1 MALRGDT
8 TRLRLGIL
16 AVVVV
21 SLFSA
26 LLARL
31 WYLQVLAS
39 PTYRAEAQL
48 NSVRFIYTEAP
59 RGRVL
64 DRNGQVLVGNRVV
77 PTVVVD
83 KTELGKK
90 PDIVIQRLAALLKQ
104 PPEKLQ
110 ERLDDLRYSPF
121 KPIPV
126 VDEVPK
132 EVVIHIREH
141 QAEFPGVQGVMLT
154 KRFYPNASLAAHVL
168 GYVGEINDDE
178 LSPRR
183 SKGYRPGDSI
193 GKSGVELAYEDD
205 LRGQAEVEKLEVD
218 AQGRVLRSLGRQ
230 PAVQGHDVR
239 LTLDL
244 ELQKVT
250 EESLEQSLVAARSTY
265 DNESAKRFLAP
276 AGSAVVLDPRDGSV
290 LALASYPTYNPTD
303 FVDGISEKAFGAL
316 QDPAGHYPLNNRVT
330 QGLYAPA
337 STFKLVTS
345 IAGLETGLITPQ
357 HTVNDRGTFTIGDP
371 PVVLKNAFSEP
382 YGYVNLAAALTVSS
396 DVYFYELGSRFCPGR
411 CRTSIQET
419 AKELGMGDFTEI
431 ELPFEA
437 SGRIP
442 DEQTKKRLHDS
453 NPDAFPDPEWYTG
466 DNLNLAIG
474 QGDTVVTPL
483 QLVNAYATLANGG
496 TVYAPHLGGS
506 VLDVT
511 GAEVRRIEPRVNR
524 RTAIPSSISD
534 PVIAGFQGV
543 VSDTRGTASPAF
555 SGFPLDRF
563 SIAGKTG
570 TAQVSGKQ
578 DTALFAAF
586 GPTEDPRYAVT
597 VVLEESG
604 FGAAAAAPVA
614 RRIFDHVLAL
624 PLTPV
629 AYTVG
634 KD

>member
-1 MALRGDT
+1 VRGDST
-8 TRLRLGIL
+8 SMRLGIL
-16 AVVVV
+16 AVVVL

-31 WYLQVLAS
+31 WYLQVLSA
-39 PTYRAEAQL
+39 PTAQAEAQL

-59 RGRVL
+59 RGRII
-64 DRNGQVLVGNRVV
+64 DRNGKVLVGNRVV

-83 KTELGKK
+83 KQELGEK
-90 PDIVIQRLAALLKQ
+90 PEVVIQRLSALVKI

-121 KPIPV
+121 KAIPV
-126 VDEVPK
+126 ADDVPK
-132 EVVIHIREH
+132 EVLIHIREH
-141 QAEFPGVQGVMLT
+141 QVEFPGVQGVMLT
-154 KRFYPNASLAAHVL
+154 KRSYPHGTLAAHVL
-168 GYVGEINDDE
+168 GYVGEINDSE
-178 LSPRR
+178 LTPRKSR
-183 SKGYRPGDSI
+183 GYRAGDSI

-244 ELQKVT
+244 DLQKVT
-250 EESLEQSLVAARSTY
+250 EESLVLSLATAQATY

-290 LALASYPTYNPTD
+290 LAMASAPTYNPAD
-303 FVDGISEKAFGAL
+303 FVDGISEMTFGAL

-345 IAGLETGLITPQ
+345 MAGLQTGLITAQ
-357 HTVNDRGTFTIGDP
+357 YTVNDRGTFTIGDP
-371 PVVLKNAFSEP
+371 PVVLKNALGEAFGP
-382 YGYVNLAAALTVSS
+382 VNLAAALTVSS
-396 DVYFYELGSRFCPGR
+396 DVYFYELGSRFCPGQ
-411 CRTSIQET
+411 CRTSIQDT
-419 AKELGMGDFTEI
+419 ARELGMADFTEI

-442 DEQTKKRLHDS
+442 DEQTKQRLHDS
-453 NPDAFPDPEWYTG
+453 NPEAFPDPEWYTG

-483 QLVNAYATLANGG
+483 QLANAYATLANGG
-496 TVYAPHLGGS
+496 TVYAPHVGGS
-506 VLDVT
+506 ILDVN
-511 GAEVRRIEPRVNR
+511 GVEVRRVEPRVNR
-524 RTAIPSSISD
+524 KTAIPASIRD
-534 PVIAGFQGV
+534 PVVAGFEGAV
-543 VSDTRGTASPAF
+543 AATRGTASTAF
-555 SGFPLDRF
+555 AGFPLSTF
-563 SIAGKTG
+563 PIAGKTG

-578 DTALFAAF
+578 DTALFTAF
-586 GPTEDPRYAVT
+586 GPTTDPRYAVT
-597 VVLEESG
+597 VVMEESG

-614 RRIFDHVLAL
+614 RRIFDHVVGL
-624 PLTPV
+624 PLTPMAYSV
-629 AYTVG
+629 AR
-634 KD
+634 D

>member
-1 MALRGDT
+1 SA
-8 TRLRLGIL
+8 RLRLGIL

-31 WYLQVLAS
+31 WYLQVLAA
-39 PTYRAEAQL
+39 PTYKEEAQL
-48 NSVRFIYTEAP
+48 NSVRFVYTEAP
-59 RGRVL
+59 RGRIL
-64 DRNGQVLVGNRVV
+64 DRNGKVLVGNRVV

-83 KTELGKK
+83 KSELGDK
-90 PDIVIQRLAALLKQ
+90 PDDVIRHLSALVKV
-104 PPEKLQ
+104 PESVLRDRI
-110 ERLDDLRYSPF
+110 EDLRYSPF

-126 VDEVPK
+126 ADDVPK
-132 EVVIHIREH
+132 EILIHIREH
-141 QAEFPGVQGVMLT
+141 QDEYPGVQGVMLT
-154 KRFYPNASLAAHVL
+154 KRAYPFGSLAAHVL

-178 LSPRR
+178 LNPRKG
-183 SKGYRPGDSI
+183 KGYRPGDSI
-193 GKSGVELAYEDD
+193 GKSGVELAYEDE
-205 LRGQAEVEKLEVD
+205 LRGQPQVEKLEVD
-218 AQGRVLRSLGRQ
+218 AQGKVLRSLGDQ

-239 LTLDL
+239 LTIDLD
-244 ELQKVT
+244 LQKVA
-250 EESLEQSLVAARSTY
+250 EDALVQSLTAAQATY

-276 AGSAVVLDPRDGSV
+276 AGSAVVIDPRDGSV
-290 LALASYPTYNPTD
+290 LAMASFPTYNPAD
-303 FVDGISEKAFGAL
+303 FVDGISVKTFTAL

-357 HTVNDRGTFTIGDP
+357 YTVNDRGSFTIGDP
-371 PVVLKNAFSEP
+371 PVVLKNAFGEAF
-382 YGYVNLAAALTVSS
+382 GYVNLASALTVSS
-396 DVYFYELGSRFCPGR
+396 DVFFYELGSRFCPGQ

-419 AKELGMGDFTEI
+419 AKELGMGDFTDI

-442 DEQTKKRLHDS
+442 DEQTKKRLHAS

-474 QGDTVVTPL
+474 QGDTVITPL

-496 TVYAPHLGGS
+496 TVYAPHVGDA

-511 GAEVRRIEPRVNR
+511 GAEVRRVEPRVNSK
-524 RTAIPSSISD
+524 TVIPPTVRD
-534 PVIAGFQGV
+534 PVVAGFEGAV
-543 VSDTRGTASPAF
+543 ANTKGTAAVAF
-555 SGFPLDRF
+555 TGFPLGQF
-563 SIAGKTG
+563 PIAGKTG

-586 GPTEDPRYAVT
+586 GPVEDPRYAVT
-597 VVLEESG
+597 VVMEEAG

-614 RRIFDHVLAL
+614 RRIFDQVVGL
-624 PLTPV
+624 PITPITRV
-629 AYTVG
+629 AG
-634 KD
+634 RD

>member
-1 MALRGDT
+1 MRGDT

-39 PTYRAEAQL
+39 PTYRTEAQL

-59 RGRVL
+59 RGRIL

-83 KTELGKK
+83 KLGLGEK
-90 PDIVIQRLAALLKQ
+90 PEVVLQRLAALVKMPQ
-104 PPEKLQ
+104 EKLQ

-132 EVVIHIREH
+132 ETLIHIREH
-141 QAEFPGVQGVMLT
+141 QAEFPGVQAVMLT
-154 KRFYPNASLAAHVL
+154 KRFYPNGSLAAHVL
-168 GYVGEINDDE
+168 GYVGETNDEE
-178 LSPRR
+178 LAPRR

-193 GKSGVELAYEDD
+193 GKSGVELTYEDD

-218 AQGRVLRSLGRQ
+218 SQGRVLRSLGRQ

-244 ELQKVT
+244 ELQKVA
-250 EESLEQSLVAARSTY
+250 EESLQQSLAAARETY
-265 DNESAKRFLAP
+265 DNASGKRFLAP

-290 LALASYPTYNPTD
+290 LAMASFPTYDPTKL
-303 FVDGISEKAFGAL
+303 VDGISEKDYSAL

-357 HTVNDRGTFTIGDP
+357 YTVNDRGTFTIGDP
-371 PVVLKNAFSEP
+371 PIILTNAFSEP
-382 YGYVNLAAALTVSS
+382 FGYVNLSAALTVSS

-419 AKELGMGDFTEI
+419 AGELGLDDFTEI
-431 ELPFEA
+431 DLPFEA

-442 DEQTKKRLHDS
+442 DEQTKRRLHDS
-453 NPDAFPDPEWYTG
+453 NPDDFPDPEWYTG

-496 TVYAPHLGGS
+496 TVHAPHVGGA
-506 VLDVT
+506 VLDVN
-511 GAEVRRIEPRVNR
+511 GAEVRRIEPRVNSH
-524 RTAIPSSISD
+524 TPIPASIRD
-534 PVIAGFQGV
+534 PLVAGFSGAV
-543 VSDTRGTASPAF
+543 ATSKGTAAPAF
-555 SGFPLDRF
+555 AGFPFDRLP
-563 SIAGKTG
+563 IAGKTG
-570 TAQVSGKQ
+570 TAQVPPKQ
-578 DTALFAAF
+578 DTALFTAF
-586 GPTEDPRYAVT
+586 APINDPRYAVA

-614 RRIFDHVLAL
+614 RRIFDQIVGA
-624 PLTPV
+624 PLSPV

-634 KD
+634 RD

>member
-1 MALRGDT
+1 VAVKGDS

-31 WYLQVLAS
+31 WYLQVLAA
-39 PTYRAEAQL
+39 PTYRTEAQL
-48 NSVRFIYTEAP
+48 NSVRFVYTEAP
-59 RGRVL
+59 RGRIL

-83 KTELGKK
+83 KNELGDK
-90 PDIVIQRLAALLKQ
+90 PQDVIQRLSALVKVA
-104 PPEKLQ
+104 PEKLQ
-110 ERLDDLRYSPF
+110 ERIDDPRYSPF

-132 EVVIHIREH
+132 ETLIQIREH
-141 QAEFPGVQGVMLT
+141 QAEYPGVQGVMLT
-154 KRFYPNASLAAHVL
+154 KRFYPNGTLAAHVL
-168 GYVGEINDDE
+168 GYVGEINDKE
-178 LSPRR
+178 LPPRKT
-183 SKGYRPGDSI
+183 KGYRAGDTI

-205 LRGQAEVEKLEVD
+205 LRGQPEVDKLEVD

-239 LTLDL
+239 LTVDLDI
-244 ELQKVT
+244 QKVA
-250 EESLEQSLVAARSTY
+250 EESLQQALAAARTTY
-265 DNESAKRFLAP
+265 DNESGKRFLAP
-276 AGSAVVLDPRDGSV
+276 AGSVVVLDPRDGSV
-290 LALASYPTYNPTD
+290 LAMASYPTFDPAQ
-303 FVDGISEKAFGAL
+303 FVDGISEKTFGDL

-357 HTVNDRGTFTIGDP
+357 YTVNDRGSFTIGDP
-371 PVVLKNAFSEP
+371 PTVLKNAFGEAF
-382 YGYVNLAAALTVSS
+382 GYVDLSTALTVSS

-411 CRTSIQET
+411 CRTSIQDT
-419 AKELGMGDFTEI
+419 ARALGLGDFTEI

-483 QLVNAYATLANGG
+483 QLANAYATLANGG
-496 TVYAPHLGGS
+496 TVYAPHLGMS
-506 VLDVT
+506 VLDVNGT
-511 GAEVRRIEPRVNR
+511 QLRTIEPRVNR
-524 RTAIPSSISD
+524 KTPIPPAVRD
-534 PVIAGFQGV
+534 PLVAGFQGA
-543 VSDTRGTASPAF
+543 VSDSRGTAAPAF
-555 SGFPLDRF
+555 AGFPFDRF
-563 SIAGKTG
+563 PIAGKTG
-570 TAQVSGKQ
+570 TAQVSAKQ
-578 DTALFAAF
+578 DTALFTAF
-586 GPTEDPRYAVT
+586 GPTNDPQYAVT

-614 RRIFDHVLAL
+614 RRVFDHIVGA

-634 KD
+634 RD

>member
-1 MALRGDT
+1 MRGDT
-8 TRLRLGIL
+8 TRLRLGVL

-39 PTYRAEAQL
+39 PTYRTEAQL
-48 NSVRFIYTEAP
+48 NSVRFVYTDAP
-59 RGRVL
+59 RGRIL

-83 KTELGKK
+83 KSELGEK
-90 PDIVIQRLAALLKQ
+90 PEEVMQRLSALVKVPQ
-104 PPEKLQ
+104 ETLQ
-110 ERLDDLRYSPF
+110 ERIDDLRYSPF

-132 EVVIHIREH
+132 ETLIHIREH

-154 KRFYPNASLAAHVL
+154 KRFYPHASLAAHVL

-193 GKSGVELAYEDD
+193 GKSGIELAYEDD
-205 LRGQAEVEKLEVD
+205 LRGQPEVEKLEVD

-250 EESLEQSLVAARSTY
+250 EESLHQSLAAAREAY
-265 DNESAKRFLAP
+265 DNESRKRFLAP
-276 AGSAVVLDPRDGSV
+276 AGSAVVVDPRDGGV
-290 LALASYPTYNPTD
+290 LAMASFPTYNPTD
-303 FVDGISEKAFGAL
+303 FVDGISEKTFSAL

-345 IAGLETGLITPQ
+345 IAGLQTGLITPQ
-357 HTVNDRGTFTIGDP
+357 YTVNDRGTFTIGDP
-371 PVVLKNAFSEP
+371 PTILTNAFSEP
-382 YGYVNLAAALTVSS
+382 FGYVNLAAALTVSS

-411 CRTSIQET
+411 CRTGIQDA
-419 AKELGMGDFTEI
+419 AKELGLGDFTEI

-442 DEQTKKRLHDS
+442 DEQTKQRLHDS

-511 GAEVRRIEPRVNR
+511 GVELRKVEPRVNR
-524 RTAIPSSISD
+524 KTTIPAAIRD
-534 PVIAGFQGV
+534 PVIAGFEGAV
-543 VSDTRGTASPAF
+543 AASRGTAAPAF
-555 SGFPLDRF
+555 FGFPFDRF
-563 SIAGKTG
+563 PIAGKTG
-570 TAQVSGKQ
+570 TAQVAGKQ

-586 GPTEDPRYAVT
+586 GPTDDPRYAVT

-629 AYTVG
+629 TYTVG

>member
-1 MALRGDT
+1 MALRGDS

-31 WYLQVLAS
+31 WYLQVLAA
-39 PTYRAEAQL
+39 PTYRTEAQL

-59 RGRVL
+59 RGRIL

-83 KTELGKK
+83 KTELGDK
-90 PDIVIQRLAALLKQ
+90 PEVVIQRLSALVKVPQ
-104 PPEKLQ
+104 DKLQ
-110 ERLDDLRYSPF
+110 ERIDDPRYSPF

-126 VDEVPK
+126 ADDVPK
-132 EVVIHIREH
+132 ETLIHIREH
-141 QAEFPGVQGVMLT
+141 QAEYPGVQGVMLT
-154 KRFYPNASLAAHVL
+154 ERVYPNASLAAHVL
-168 GYVGEINDDE
+168 GYVGEINDKE
-178 LSPRR
+178 LPARR
-183 SKGYRPGDSI
+183 SRGYRAGDSI

-205 LRGQAEVEKLEVD
+205 LRGEPEVEKLEVD

-244 ELQKVT
+244 DLQKVA
-250 EESLEQSLVAARSTY
+250 EESLQQSLTAARGAY
-265 DNESAKRFLAP
+265 DNETAKRFLAP

-290 LALASYPTYNPTD
+290 LAMASYPTYDPTK
-303 FVDGISEKAFGAL
+303 FIDGISDKDYAEL

-357 HTVNDRGTFTIGDP
+357 YTVNDRGTFTIGDP
-371 PVVLKNAFSEP
+371 PTVLKNAFSEAF
-382 YGYVNLAAALTVSS
+382 GYVNLASALTVSS

-411 CRTSIQET
+411 CRTSIQDT
-419 AKELGMGDFTEI
+419 ARELGMGDFTEI

-442 DEQTKKRLHDS
+442 DEETKRRLHDS

-483 QLVNAYATLANGG
+483 QLVNAYAALANGG
-496 TVYAPHLGGS
+496 TVFAPHLGGS
-506 VLDVT
+506 VLDVS
-511 GAEVRRIEPRVNR
+511 GAEVRKIEPRVNR
-524 RTAIPSSISD
+524 QTPIPASIRD
-534 PVIAGFQGV
+534 PVVAGFQGAV
-543 VSDTRGTASPAF
+543 AGTRGTAAPAF
-555 SGFPLDRF
+555 AGFPFDRF
-563 SIAGKTG
+563 PVAGKTG

-578 DTALFAAF
+578 DTALFSAF
-586 GPTEDPRYAVT
+586 GPTEDPRYAIT

-614 RRIFDHVLAL
+614 RRLFDHILAL
-624 PLTPV
+624 PLSPI

-634 KD
+634 RD